1 MGYDGSYLNASQ
13 ALPTWQR
20 YFNLSGWRLGLASAS
35 AYLPALVLLPLFSYL
50 CDKIGRRYS
59 ASIGAVFVIGGAI
72 LGALAKNEGMLIA
85 GRILVGTPGSLL
97 LLGSNLLLNE
107 ILHPRLRSIGGALFL
122 SFYYVGS
129 CVSAWVGYAVV
140 DEALGDWSW
149 R

>member
-1 MGYDGSYLNASQ
+1 
-13 ALPTWQR
+13 
-20 YFNLSGWRLGLASAS
+20 
-35 AYLPALVLLPLFSYL
+35 
-50 CDKIGRRYS
+50 
-59 ASIGAVFVIGGAI
+59 
-72 LGALAKNEGMLIA
+72 MLIA

-129 CVSAWVGYAVV
+129 TTAAWTGYGVV